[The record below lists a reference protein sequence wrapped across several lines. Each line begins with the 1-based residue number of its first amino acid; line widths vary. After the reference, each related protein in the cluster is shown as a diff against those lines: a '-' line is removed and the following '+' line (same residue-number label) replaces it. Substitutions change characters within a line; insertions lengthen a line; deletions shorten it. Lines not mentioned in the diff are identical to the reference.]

1 MAAFLFDTH
10 DGFQYTV
17 TFEPVNAYQ
26 IFIGLQQHFVQ
37 EFGHDHNLGHKVSHR
52 AHREKSKNFVIS
64 VISAR

>member
-26 IFIGLQQHFVQ
+26 IFIGLQQHFIP
-37 EFGHDHNLGHKVSHR
+37 EFYLGEAPNLDINH
-52 AHREKSKNFVIS
+52 
-64 VISAR
+64 